1 MGLKQVLETVM
12 RFAAP
17 AIALAMVLSTVSS
30 VSVAK
35 RTADK
40 QIDPVSKALTQQ
52 GVAEL
57 TANKLEAATDSL
69 ESALVVDPRNRE
81 AFVVLAKIALKQDL
95 PGKAIRYYREALLIE
110 PNDIGALAG
119 QGEALA
125 KRGAVTK
132 AKENLARIQRLCV
145 STCAEQAQLAS
156 AITLAEKAPPVV
168 SAQAVTPK
176 PTVTEVPTP

>member
-1 MGLKQVLETVM
+1 MGLKQGLETVM

-17 AIALAMVLSTVSS
+17 AIAMALVLTTVSS
-30 VSVAK
+30 VSQGK
-35 RTADK
+35 RTADR

-57 TANKLEAATDSL
+57 SANKLEAATDSL

-81 AFVVLAKIALKQDL
+81 AFVALARIAVKQDL

-110 PNDIGALAG
+110 PNDVGALAG
-119 QGEALA
+119 QGEVLA

-145 STCAEQAQLAS
+145 SACAEQAQLAS
-156 AITLAEKAPPVV
+156 AITLAEKAPPVM
-168 SAQAVTPK
+168 SAQAVTPN
-176 PTVTEVPTP
+176 PSVTEAPKP